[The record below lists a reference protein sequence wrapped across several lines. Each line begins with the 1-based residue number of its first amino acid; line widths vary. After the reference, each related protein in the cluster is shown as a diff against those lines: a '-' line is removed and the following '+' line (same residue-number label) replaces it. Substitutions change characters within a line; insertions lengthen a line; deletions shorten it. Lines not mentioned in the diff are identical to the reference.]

1 MVTHSYG
8 YHKEVATAQL
18 LFSFFFSFFRIAGR
32 GYIQQ
37 QDLFFLLDFFFNYF
51 WENLETPPTQT
62 KGQHKLETGESPQD
76 KQEAVQK
83 YR

>member
-51 WENLETPPTQT
+51 
-62 KGQHKLETGESPQD
+62 
-76 KQEAVQK
+76 
-83 YR
+83 